1 MTTASSSASPPT
13 SEPVL
18 DRRTL
23 LASALAGIGA
33 ACAGAGLLLLPAC
46 TVPPRSFQAPEG
58 STVRVPL
65 ERYPELEREGG
76 VVKVLTPRHGPV
88 FVRRGPGGEVLA
100 LSGIC
105 THQGCTVAPSGGG
118 FRCPCHGSTYDAD
131 GRNTGGP
138 APEPLSRIR
147 AALAADAVVLDLGG

>member
-1 MTTASSSASPPT
+1 MTTASSSASRPT
-13 SEPVL
+13 SEPPATAV

-23 LASALAGIGA
+23 LASALA
-33 ACAGAGLLLLPAC
+33 ACAGLLALPAC
-46 TVPPRSFQAPEG
+46 TVPPRSFQAPG
-58 STVRVPL
+58 GDIVRVPL

-88 FVRRGPGGEVLA
+88 FVRRGAGVEVLA

-105 THQGCTVAPSGGG
+105 THQGCTVAPAGGG
-118 FRCPCHGSTYDAD
+118 FRCPCHGSTYDAG

-138 APEPLSRIR
+138 APEPLARLK
-147 AALAADAVVLDLGG
+147 AALAGDAVVIDLGG